1 MLDNTFTTFN
11 PNPPFYELG
20 CEHRGGCPLRVHK
33 EILLLTSLFL
43 FFISPFHL
51 RAQAPSSGYVI
62 ESVQYH
68 IEGRTWEYALAKKI
82 DFKVGMTFPN
92 KEELEEFLQDKQQL
106 ILNQRVLAEARI
118 TYTTTPRTDGST
130 GVHVD
135 VFTVDTWNLIILPY
149 FKFDS
154 NKGLLLS
161 IRTRDFNFLGS
172 METLKL
178 DLDYTI
184 TTTKQNEFGQT
195 LEFKVPFRL
204 LDRDFKVGLSE
215 SLTYNADDDTY
226 DFSAVVSLDMDI
238 SFLQRMWTIGV
249 SQGYYYDDTDFYG
262 DKYYYQTILSF
273 GTEFETPFT
282 IGKWNHV
289 LYSPKVYTK
298 ANYWP
303 GKELSEDRRGYG
315 PGFYHE
321 VSVERIDWVGN
332 FRSGGS
338 FSIGNDLYFD
348 VPKNAWERKIDWS
361 LIGHRAFG
369 WFQLSGRFSGLYA
382 FDKDLGID
390 PDDDLG
396 APVRGILDDRLVGN
410 LVFYLNTDMLIKM
423 WTWFMD
429 PYLEIQ
435 AGPFFDYALTKR
447 KNRAIDWKNDSW
459 YGGGFQVL
467 VFPRFARSL
476 YIRGSIGWDLEAVLK
491 DHRLTGTSSR
501 DGFKRYEIFIG
512 LGHHY

>member
-1 MLDNTFTTFN
+1 MW
-11 PNPPFYELG
+11 YS
-20 CEHRGGCPLRVHK
+20 GGYNLRVCK
-33 EILLLTSLFL
+33 GIILFVILLYEISAHSPLMAEATS
-43 FFISPFHL
+43 SV
-51 RAQAPSSGYVI
+51 YVI

-82 DFKVGMTFPN
+82 DIKLGLTFST
-92 KEELEEFLQDKQQL
+92 KEELEEYLQDKEQL
-106 ILNQRVLAEARI
+106 LVNQRVLSKARV
-118 TYTTTPRTDGST
+118 TYNTTPRTDGST

-184 TTTKQNEFGQT
+184 TTTKKNEFGET

-204 LDRDFKVGLSE
+204 IDRDFKVGLSE
-215 SLTYNADDDTY
+215 SLTYNADDNSY
-226 DFSAVVSLDMDI
+226 DFRAVLSLGVDI
-238 SFLQRMWTIGV
+238 PFLQRMWTIGV
-249 SQGYYYDDTDFYG
+249 SQGYYYDDKDFYG
-262 DKYYYQTILSF
+262 DRYYYQTILSF
-273 GTEFETPFT
+273 GTEFETPIT
-282 IGKWNHV
+282 VGKWNHL
-289 LYSPKVYTK
+289 LYSPKVYGKT
-298 ANYWP
+298 NYRP
-303 GKELSEDRRGYG
+303 DRELSEARRGYG

-321 VSVERIDWVGN
+321 VSVERVDWLGN
-332 FRSGGS
+332 FRNGGGLS
-338 FSIGNDLYFD
+338 VGNDLYFD
-348 VPKNAWERKIDWS
+348 IPKDAWERKITWS
-361 LIGHRAFG
+361 LVGHRAFG
-369 WFQLSGRFSGLYA
+369 WLGISGRFSGLYA
-382 FDKDLGID
+382 FDKEWGID

-396 APVRGILDDRLVGN
+396 APIRGILDDRLEGN
-410 LVFYLNTDMLIKM
+410 LVFYVNTDLLFKM

-429 PYLEIQ
+429 PYLEVQ
-435 AGPFFDYALTKR
+435 AGPFFDYALTKQ
-447 KNRAIDWKNDSW
+447 KNRAINWKDNSW

-491 DHRLTGTSSR
+491 DYRLTGTSSR

>member
-1 MLDNTFTTFN
+1 M
-11 PNPPFYELG
+11 
-20 CEHRGGCPLRVHK
+20 
-33 EILLLTSLFL
+33 
-43 FFISPFHL
+43 
-51 RAQAPSSGYVI
+51 YVI

-82 DFKVGMTFPN
+82 DFKLGMTFPS
-92 KEELEEFLQDKQQL
+92 KEELEDFLRDKQQL
-106 ILNQRVLAEARI
+106 LMNQRVLAEARV
-118 TYTTTPRTDGST
+118 TYTTTPRTDGGT

-172 METLKL
+172 LETLKL

-204 LDRDFKVGLSE
+204 LDRDFKIGLAE
-215 SLTYNADDDTY
+215 SLTYNADDDSY
-226 DFSAVVSLDMDI
+226 DFSAVLSLGMDI
-238 SFLQRMWTIGV
+238 SFLQRIWTIGI
-249 SQGYYYDDTDFYG
+249 SQGYYYDDKDFYG
-262 DKYYYQTILSF
+262 DRYYYQTILSF

-282 IGKWNHV
+282 MGKWNHV
-289 LYSPKVYTK
+289 LYSPKVYVKT
-298 ANYWP
+298 NYKP
-303 GKELSEDRRGYG
+303 DRELSEERRGYG

-321 VSVERIDWVGN
+321 LSVERIDWLGN
-332 FRSGGS
+332 FRNGGGA
-338 FSIGNDLYFD
+338 SIGNDLYFD
-348 VPKNAWERKIDWS
+348 VPKDEWERKITWS
-361 LIGHRAFG
+361 LVGHRAFG
-369 WFQLSGRFSGLYA
+369 WFGVSGRLSGLYS

-396 APVRGILDDRLVGN
+396 APIRGILDDRLVGN
-410 LVFYLNTDMLIKM
+410 LVFYVNTDLLLKM

-429 PYLEIQ
+429 PYLEVQ

-447 KNRAIDWKNDSW
+447 KDSAIDWKNNSW
-459 YGGGFQVL
+459 YGGGVQVL